1 MAYEHKPGTGT
12 LFINTKTSDTQP
24 DLKGEINIDGKV
36 HKIAFWKKQTKSGME
51 MYSGKV
57 DDRPVQPKADMSPS
71 IETNDLP
78 F

>member
-24 DLKGEINIDGKV
+24 DLKGELNIDGKIIR
-36 HKIAFWKKQTKSGME
+36 IAAWKRQTKTGAD
-51 MYSGKV
+51 MYSIKV
-57 DDRPVQPKADMSPS
+57 DDRPVQPKVDSAPPQLS
-71 IETNDLP
+71 DLP

>member
-36 HKIAFWKKQTKSGME
+36 IRIAAWKRQTKTGTD
-51 MYSGKV
+51 MYSIKV
-57 DDRPVQPKADMSPS
+57 DDRPVQPKTDQAPPQLS
-71 IETNDLP
+71 DLP